1 MTPASVSVLGS
12 VNEPSSITAQPGWT
26 VRDYLYRAGGP
37 TPYADKDLIML
48 VKADGS
54 VITQTGLNAAHTFPF
69 SSVISGGLMGEHLAA
84 GDTIYVPSDVQTFIK
99 TQYAL
104 SVSTIIAN
112 AAQAFAVVALLATK
126 L

>member
-1 MTPASVSVLGS
+1 V
-12 VNEPSSITAQPGWT
+12 
-26 VRDYLYRAGGP
+26 
-37 TPYADKDLIML
+37 
-48 VKADGS
+48 
-54 VITQTGLNAAHTFPF
+54 
-69 SSVISGGLMGEHLAA
+69 A